1 MPNVVHAMQLCISAL
16 DRELYL
22 QMSHLLLTPFNKTV
36 LCHHFHPG
44 QVFARPGIGTM
55 EQLQEAYLPQLL
67 QRDLGILSGEHTGS
81 GLVMLRR
88 AGVHLAAKTKME
100 CKPPRRGANGRHVLS
115 VKLCR
120 IRAFIQDHHPKI
132 QMPVLWSVSWWAVF
146 CSMAFSRQDQ
156 LIIQTDRGVFFQTL
170 TCNAYNST

>member
-1 MPNVVHAMQLCISAL
+1 MHFSIGQGAVPPNVPLA
-16 DRELYL
+16 
-22 QMSHLLLTPFNKTV
+22 SHTFQQNCPVPSLSPRTGICTPRHWHYGIAPGGLFATATV
-36 LCHHFHPG
+36 
-44 QVFARPGIGTM
+44 AW
-55 EQLQEAYLPQLL
+55 
-67 QRDLGILSGEHTGS
+67 LGILSGEHTGS

-120 IRAFIQDHHPKI
+120 IQAFIQDHHPKI

-146 CSMAFSRQDQ
+146 CSMAFSRQD
-156 LIIQTDRGVFFQTL
+156 
-170 TCNAYNST
+170 